1 MHAHKQA
8 QEPGVIKELEGASR
22 LSPSGPQGLF
32 MKGMEMRVN
41 LSFQLLSARLE
52 WGSLL
57 LMTVDWYRKSLPASI
72 TDLWYIKFDMSPAGC
87 TETEDDTHIG
97 FDRRPRLPFL
107 PMTGV
112 PKCSGLVRGSLSSV
126 CKGDKQQQ
134 WASVPPSQTINWK
147 QKIYLVY
154 LEEILFMGFH
164 LLQRRDLP
172 NTRHSLHLATLLWYQ
187 LMFPGN
193 TSQLKF

>member
-1 MHAHKQA
+1 MHT
-8 QEPGVIKELEGASR
+8 QEPSVIKDLEEARTLFQASGAVY
-22 LSPSGPQGLF
+22 
-32 MKGMEMRVN
+32 KGMEMRVN
-41 LSFQLLSARLE
+41 LSFQPLSADLE

-57 LMTVDWYRKSLPASI
+57 QMTDQERKSLPTRI
-72 TDLWYIKFDMSPAGC
+72 RDLSYIKFDMGPAGC

-126 CKGDKQQQ
+126 CRGDKQQRC
-134 WASVPPSQTINWK
+134 ASVPSCQTINW

-154 LEEILFMGFH
+154 LEEILFMEFHQLQIQGFTQH
-164 LLQRRDLP
+164 SGD
-172 NTRHSLHLATLLWYQ
+172 SLHL
-187 LMFPGN
+187 
-193 TSQLKF
+193 TSLQW